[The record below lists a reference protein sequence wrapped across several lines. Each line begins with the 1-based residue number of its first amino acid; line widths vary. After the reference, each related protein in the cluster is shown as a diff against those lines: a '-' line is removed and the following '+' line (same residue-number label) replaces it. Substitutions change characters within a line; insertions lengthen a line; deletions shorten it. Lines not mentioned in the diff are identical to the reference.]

1 LTGVSPSNLQLYHT
15 AFRHSSISENDYD
28 SNERLEF
35 LGDAILSAVVADY
48 LYKKFP
54 YKAEGYLTD
63 IRSKMV
69 SRSQLNVIA
78 HKMGVDEL
86 MTYNDADAL
95 LNKKS
100 LAGNALEAVVGAVFI
115 DKGFIRAKDF
125 ILKKIVKPYLD
136 IEEIE
141 ISEFNYKSKL
151 LEWSQKNGRNLHY
164 AVKHHS
170 RSRHRTLYKVA
181 AVIDGVEYGHGED
194 TNKKN
199 AEKLAAKHTFE
210 ALNLTVEEFM

>member
-1 LTGVSPSNLQLYHT
+1 MHLYQT

-35 LGDAILSAVVADY
+35 LGDAVLSAVIADF
-48 LYKKFP
+48 LYQKFP
-54 YKAEGYLTD
+54 YKDEGYLTD

-69 SRSQLNVIA
+69 SRSQLNLIA
-78 HKMGVDEL
+78 HKMGIDEV
-86 MTYNDADAL
+86 MTYKESDSL
-95 LNKKS
+95 LNKRS
-100 LAGNALEAVVGAVFI
+100 LAGNTLEALVGAVYL
-115 DKGFIRAKDF
+115 DKGYPGAAQF

-151 LEWSQKNGRNLHY
+151 LEWSQKSGKSLTF

-170 RSRHRTLYKVA
+170 RSRHRTFYKVA
-181 AVIDGVEYGHGED
+181 ALIDGHELSTGED

-199 AEKLAAKHTFE
+199 AEKQAAKTAFQL
-210 ALNLTVEEFM
+210 LNLSMEEFR

>member
-1 LTGVSPSNLQLYHT
+1 RRLFFRGTDFNSKLRRLTGVAPSNLQLYRT

-48 LYKKFP
+48 LYNKFP

-69 SRSQLNVIA
+69 SRSQLNAIA
-78 HKMGVDEL
+78 HKMGIDEL
-86 MTYNDADAL
+86 MTYNDADSL
-95 LNKKS
+95 LNKRS
-100 LAGNALEAVVGAVFI
+100 LSGNALEAVVGAVFL
-115 DKGFIRAKDF
+115 DKGFSSAKNF

-141 ISEFNYKSKL
+141 ISEFNY
-151 LEWSQKNGRNLHY
+151 
-164 AVKHHS
+164 
-170 RSRHRTLYKVA
+170 
-181 AVIDGVEYGHGED
+181 
-194 TNKKN
+194 
-199 AEKLAAKHTFE
+199 
-210 ALNLTVEEFM
+210 